1 MAVAVQSA
9 TDSDNSSPRGQMA
22 TVIGVGMSVFFSLI
36 VLTVI
41 ILVGSA
47 MLQVVPE
54 PVLKALGYV
63 LPCLYGSM
71 LTMRLMANFRGSI
84 KYVPLAFAVFLV
96 CRYTGF
102 TRYGL
107 LTDIAVTCIFAYI
120 LHRSKAGKSQGT
132 AQ

>member
-1 MAVAVQSA
+1 M
-9 TDSDNSSPRGQMA
+9 
-22 TVIGVGMSVFFSLI
+22 
-36 VLTVI
+36 
-41 ILVGSA
+41 

-71 LTMRLMANFRGSI
+71 LTMRLMANFKGSI
-84 KYVPLAFAVFLV
+84 KYVPLAFVVFLV

-120 LHRSKAGKSQGT
+120 LHQSGAGKN
-132 AQ
+132 